1 MNVDAINQLAA
12 FFTHLENQRRLSAH
26 TLTNYQRDL
35 RSFTDYC
42 QREQIP
48 NWQQV
53 THEQV
58 RAFAAESHRRGLS
71 GRSVQRRL
79 SALRTLFNY
88 LMMTDAL
95 QQNPALNVRSPKD
108 KKKLPHCLDTDQMQ
122 AVLDKAAPTNWLQQR
137 DLAMMELMY
146 SSGLRLAELVSLNLP
161 QLDLINLEVRVTG
174 KGEKTRLLPVGHKAA
189 ISLQNWLKERALHC
203 SDDETAVFIS
213 RSGKRLSRSSVQKR
227 MQQWN
232 IQQGLELRL
241 HPHALR
247 HSFASH
253 ILESS
258 HDLRAVQELLGHTNL
273 STTQIYTHLDF
284 QHLAEIYDEAHPRA
298 RKQRG
303 KT

>member
-1 MNVDAINQLAA
+1 MNVDAINQFAE

-26 TLTNYQRDL
+26 TITSYQRDL
-35 RSFTDYC
+35 RSFSDYC

-48 NWQQV
+48 DWQQV

-58 RAFAAESHRRGLS
+58 RAFAAESHRKGLS

-79 SALRTLFNY
+79 SALRSLFNF
-88 LMMTDAL
+88 LMMTDVL
-95 QQNPALNVRSPKD
+95 KQNPAQSVRSPKD
-108 KKKLPHCLDTDQMQ
+108 EKKLPHCLDTDQMQ
-122 AVLDKAAPTNWLQQR
+122 AVLDTAAPTNWLQQR

-161 QLDLINLEVRVTG
+161 QLDLKNAEVRVTG
-174 KGEKTRLLPVGHKAA
+174 KGEKTRILPVGRKAI
-189 ISLQNWLKERALHC
+189 ISLQNWLQERALHC
-203 SDDETAVFIS
+203 ADDETAAFIN
-213 RSGKRLSRSSVQKR
+213 RSGSRLSRSSVQKR
-227 MQQWN
+227 IRQWN
-232 IQQGLELRL
+232 TQQGLGLRL
-241 HPHALR
+241 HPHVLR

-258 HDLRAVQELLGHTNL
+258 HDLRAVQELLGHANL

-284 QHLAEIYDEAHPRA
+284 QHLAEVYDDAHPRA

-303 KT
+303 KR